1 MKVRNISTFV
11 EDTFSEAGLGADVPL
26 RKVAVCAFVE
36 NSFADRAYEKDLS
49 AHIEASKELGAQIAK
64 IGAEAMAPYD
74 VLSYGKAGI
83 VGLNGEQEHVVAS
96 LTTVYGNALREAVG
110 GGKAW
115 ISSVTKRG
123 GPGVNLDI
131 PLAHK
136 DALYVR
142 EHYDAMT
149 ITLHDGPLPNEIAV
163 ICCFA
168 NRGRLNAR
176 VGGLKPNE
184 IQGQDGLV

>member
-1 MKVRNISTFV
+1 L
-11 EDTFSEAGLGADVPL
+11 EAGLETDTPL

-36 NSFADRAYEKDLS
+36 NAFADKAYHEDLS
-49 AHIEASKELGAQIAK
+49 AHIEASKELGAHIGK
-64 IGAEAMAPYD
+64 IGADAMAPYE

-96 LTTVYGNALREAVG
+96 LTTVYGNVLRDAVG

-123 GPGVNLDI
+123 GPGVSLDI

-142 EHYDAMT
+142 EHYDAMS

-176 VGGLKPNE
+176 VGGLKPDE